1 MPWNIHNLLKPS
13 LAAPLDT
20 SNDCEL
26 ARKHLTHLPRA
37 TINESLHQKRQE
49 EIISPIGTMYLPH
62 LLRIS
67 NINWVPTF
75 TQICQKTRLKFH
87 NDHSWFHCH
96 ELSHAQR

>member
-26 ARKHLTHLPRA
+26 AHKHLTHLPHA

-49 EIISPIGTMYLPH
+49 EIISPIGAMYLPH
-62 LLRIS
+62 LFKDFQYQLGS
-67 NINWVPTF
+67 NLHTNLSKNTS
-75 TQICQKTRLKFH
+75 KFH

-96 ELSHAQR
+96 EPSHAQR